1 MACKNISSRQKLR
14 TQTRNIID
22 SLKENLYT
30 SVDRK
35 NRASLDKNT
44 GYKISMT
51 TRVKILESLIKAVEY
66 LQDDEWEKSL
76 ELMPLIHKRISLNLN
91 QIGRI
96 EPELVKANE
105 LYYRNSVMVIY
116 LQIKALKK

>member
-66 LQDDEWEKSL
+66 LQDDEWKKSL

>member
-1 MACKNISSRQKLR
+1 MVCKNISSRQKLR

-66 LQDDEWEKSL
+66 LQDDEWKKSL

-91 QIGRI
+91 QIRRI

>member
-1 MACKNISSRQKLR
+1 MVCKNISSRQKLR

-22 SLKENLYT
+22 SLKENLCT

-35 NRASLDKNT
+35 NRANLDKNT

-66 LQDDEWEKSL
+66 LQNDEWEKSL

-91 QIGRI
+91 QIRRI

>member
-1 MACKNISSRQKLR
+1 MVCKNISSRQKLR

-66 LQDDEWEKSL
+66 LQDDEWKKSL